1 MVSASGG
8 AVSPLEWVVA
18 GPEGLVSD
26 SEYCEVLK
34 RGGSGLK
41 RSSKGSSQKM
51 RKKSKKKNCQGNS
64 HMRRY
69 H

>member
-51 RKKSKKKNCQGNS
+51 RKKK
-64 HMRRY
+64 
-69 H
+69 

>member
-41 RSSKGSSQKM
+41 RSSKG
-51 RKKSKKKNCQGNS
+51 RKSKKKKVRKKNCQGNS